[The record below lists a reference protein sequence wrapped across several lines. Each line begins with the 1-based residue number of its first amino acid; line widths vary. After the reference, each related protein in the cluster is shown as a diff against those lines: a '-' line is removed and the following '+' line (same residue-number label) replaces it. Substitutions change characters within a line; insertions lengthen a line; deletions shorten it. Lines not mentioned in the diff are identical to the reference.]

1 MARLSAI
8 FVLCLSLWMPSAGAL
23 TLTQEE
29 QDWLQAHPTLRI
41 GIDASWPP
49 FEFRDSQG
57 RHQGLAADYTRLIQ
71 DRLNIRL
78 DPIDP
83 GNWSEV
89 LERAKRNEVDLLPG
103 IMSTPE
109 RQGYLNFTRPYL
121 DFPIVIL
128 AREDGATPK
137 TLDDLYGLKVVV
149 VENYAP
155 HELLHTHNP
164 DLNLLTAP
172 TVAAALQAL
181 ATGKAD
187 AFVSDLASSVWSL
200 RQLKLEGLFIS
211 GETPYRYQLAM
222 ATPKSEP
229 ILIGILDK
237 VFAEL
242 TPEQMNAIQDRWV
255 GGVIDRR
262 PVWTDQLIYVIP
274 ALFGALL
281 VLVFVLRINRRLRG
295 EMSRRAL
302 LEEEI
307 RNSEQHYRGL
317 VESLNAIAWEMSLD
331 NYCFTY
337 VSPHAERLLGY
348 PLDEWKKPGFWQ
360 RTLHPEDAEHAQH
373 FCLEET
379 QAGRDHSFDYRMLA
393 ADGRILWIRDIVTL
407 IHHGHVPVIRGLMI
421 DITEAKHT
429 EEALRLSE
437 QKFATVFHH
446 CPDVIALARRSDGRI
461 LDVNQTFEQQT
472 GLSAAQAIGRTATE
486 LGLWTDPSLAAGL
499 LQRLQHESLHNLEM
513 AFRRS
518 DGRNFTG
525 LLSAQP
531 TDVEGVPALIIVVRD
546 ITVLQETQQRLR
558 LSEEKFAR
566 AFHASPDGLL
576 ITRLADG
583 RLIEANE
590 GFTRITGYE
599 LGEADYRTTL
609 DLGIW
614 ERPSDRTYMVK
625 TIREEGGIRDFTA
638 PIRRKD
644 GSLRICELSAQPLP
658 VAGETCILTI
668 ARDVT
673 DRQKMQEELLQAATV
688 FESTAEGVMI
698 TDTQQRILAVNRAF
712 TTITGYEEHEALGQ
726 TPRLL
731 ASNHHER
738 GFYVDMWDQL
748 NREGHWQGEIWNRRK
763 NGETFPEWLTI
774 NAVRNPEGQITHF
787 VGVFADISPL
797 KQAQARLDYQA
808 HHDPLTGLPNRIL
821 FENRLRQALAACER
835 EGHEGAVLFL
845 DLDRFKHINDS
856 LGHPI
861 GDVLLKSIADR
872 LGNQLGRND
881 TVARLGGD
889 EFIILL
895 PHLRRPEEAQHLA
908 ERLLACFTA
917 PFETQDHEFF
927 ISASIGISRFPEH
940 GSDTA
945 TLVKNADA
953 AMYQAKSK
961 GRNRVELYTRDLTFQ
976 ATERMALENELRRAL
991 ERNELCLYYQPK
1003 LCLHSGCLI
1012 GAEALLRWQ
1021 HPLFGDISPDRFI
1034 PLAEENGFILTLG
1047 DWVISEAC
1055 RQMREWQDQHAPF
1068 GPLSV
1073 NLAGAQLHQP
1083 GIVQR
1088 IDQQLRSA
1096 GIPAERL
1103 QLEITETFIMSQAEE
1118 ALAVLHALKDLG
1130 LQLAIDDFGTG
1141 YSSLSYLKRLPLDII
1156 KIDKS
1161 FVRGL
1166 PHEQEDAAIARAI
1179 IALGH
1184 SMQLT
1189 VIAEGV
1195 ETPAQEAFLRAE
1207 GCEQIQGYIVSRPL
1221 PAEVFAR
1228 QFLSPSQ
1235 TVGAPDKAPV

>member
-71 DRLNIRL
+71 DRLNIRF

-373 FCLEET
+373 FCREET

-429 EEALRLSE
+429 EDALRLSE

-658 VAGETCILTI
+658 VAGEACILTI

-712 TTITGYEEHEALGQ
+712 TTITGYEQHEALGQ

-1221 PAEVFAR
+1221 PADVFAR